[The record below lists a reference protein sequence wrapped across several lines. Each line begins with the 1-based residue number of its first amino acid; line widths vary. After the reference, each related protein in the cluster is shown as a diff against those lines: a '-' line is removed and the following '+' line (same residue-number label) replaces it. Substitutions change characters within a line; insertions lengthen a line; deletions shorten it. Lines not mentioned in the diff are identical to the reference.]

1 MNNNLKYVATN
12 MTMLFWVNEM
22 ITGAKLKKQG
32 KILRVGSNKS
42 GYWQIKE

>member
-1 MNNNLKYVATN
+1 MNNNLQYAATN

-32 KILRVGSNKS
+32 KTE
-42 GYWQIKE
+42 KEIRALAQDEE

>member
-22 ITGAKLKKQG
+22 ITGAKLKTRQNRK
-32 KILRVGSNKS
+32 RNKS
-42 GYWQIKE
+42 ISTR

>member
-22 ITGAKLKKQG
+22 ITGAKLKKTRQNR
-32 KILRVGSNKS
+32 KRNKDIS
-42 GYWQIKE
+42 TR